1 MNIPV
6 NLTIGDGAFW
16 YCTALVTVTLPTS
29 LTSIGNGAFNA
40 CPSLDAASRAG
51 IATRSILWPGFTF

>member
-29 LTSIGNGAFNA
+29 LTSIGEYAFFG
-40 CPSLDAASRAG
+40 CPNLDAASRA
-51 IATRSILWPGFTF
+51 RILAFNELSLD